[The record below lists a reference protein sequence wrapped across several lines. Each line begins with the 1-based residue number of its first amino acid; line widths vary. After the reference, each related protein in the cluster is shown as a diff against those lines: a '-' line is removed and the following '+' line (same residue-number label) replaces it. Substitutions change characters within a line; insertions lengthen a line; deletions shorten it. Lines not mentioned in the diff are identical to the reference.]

1 MKLITAILVLGLSQ
15 GVAWGQNPDEI
26 ENTRNTLQNVQKKQT
41 IDQNAALAASGQ
53 GQNSAPAPSAS
64 PAVAMAPAKSAPSHA
79 AVSNPVPAKANP
91 SAAQPAKPAA
101 AGVAPAKTPKA
112 AAAKSKKKSTAI
124 AVKAPA
130 EPQQKVAVE
139 DKKNPVEPKKEAP
152 KTYSANGRRD
162 PFISPVI
169 SRTMLGSGC
178 NTGKRCLAID
188 QINLQGVVKSDGGM
202 IAVVVNALNKA
213 YFLRENDP
221 VFNGYVVKITGD
233 SIIFKET
240 IQDKLG
246 KPFERE
252 VTKKISTPA
261 V

>member
-1 MKLITAILVLGLSQ
+1 MKLTNAILVLGLSL
-15 GVAWGQNPDEI
+15 GAAWAQNPDEI
-26 ENTRNTLQNVQKKQT
+26 DNTRNTLQNVQKKQT

-53 GQNSAPAPSAS
+53 GQSSATTAS
-64 PAVAMAPAKSAPSHA
+64 PTAVTTSAKWAGSQA
-79 AVSNPVPAKANP
+79 AVSNPVPAKSNP
-91 SAAQPAKPAA
+91 PAA
-101 AGVAPAKTPKA
+101 KQGKTAAVTVVPSTAPKA
-112 AAAKSKKKSTAI
+112 ATAKGKKKSTAI
-124 AVKAPA
+124 AVKPPA
-130 EPQQKVAVE
+130 EPQPTVAVE
-139 DKKNPVEPKKEAP
+139 DKKIPVEPKKEEA

-162 PFISPVI
+162 PFISPVV
-169 SRTMLGSGC
+169 SRTMTGSGC

-188 QINLQGVVKSDGGM
+188 QINLQGIVKSESGM

-213 YFLRENDP
+213 YFLHENDP

-240 IQDKLG
+240 IEDKMG
-246 KPFERE
+246 KPLERE